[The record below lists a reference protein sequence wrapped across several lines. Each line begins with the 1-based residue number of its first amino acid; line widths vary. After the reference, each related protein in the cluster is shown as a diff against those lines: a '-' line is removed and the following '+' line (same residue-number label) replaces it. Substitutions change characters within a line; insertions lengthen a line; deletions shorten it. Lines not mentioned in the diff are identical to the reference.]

1 MNNNIKYYILYALLY
16 GLILIIGEFLYR
28 NLKLK
33 PEWSRNFSHLAVGI
47 VSLPYPWL
55 FSSHWW
61 VLLLAIQ
68 SSLILYIT
76 RARGMIPSHHKTAG
90 KSLGSYLFFVSIYL
104 CYMASFYLHR
114 PHYFV
119 FPILVLSVSDVS
131 AAIIGRR
138 FGRKPTAFLKPL
150 YAGGKTFAGTLAFFF
165 SAFAVLTVAYY
176 YYLQTDMIYAIGLAF
191 LISMVTA
198 ITEAKSHKGSDNFFT
213 PSTSL
218 IIMYIADM
226 L

>member
-1 MNNNIKYYILYALLY
+1 MNNNIKYYILYAVLY
-16 GLILIIGEFLYR
+16 GLILLIGEGLYR
-28 NLKLK
+28 ILKMK

-76 RARGMIPSHHKTAG
+76 KARGLIPSHHITAG

-104 CYMASFYLHR
+104 CFMASFYLHK

-119 FPILVLSVSDVS
+119 FPIGVLSVSDVS

-138 FGRKPTAFLKPL
+138 FGRKPPGFLKQL
-150 YAGGKTFAGTLAFFF
+150 YAQGKTFAGTLAFFITALALVTF
-165 SAFAVLTVAYY
+165 AYY
-176 YYLQTDMIYAIGLAF
+176 YYMQTDMIFAIGLAF
-191 LISMVTA
+191 IISLATA
-198 ITEAKSHKGSDNFFT
+198 ITEAKSSKGSDNFFV
-213 PSTSL
+213 PSIML
-218 IIMYIADM
+218 IFMYIVD
-226 L
+226 LL